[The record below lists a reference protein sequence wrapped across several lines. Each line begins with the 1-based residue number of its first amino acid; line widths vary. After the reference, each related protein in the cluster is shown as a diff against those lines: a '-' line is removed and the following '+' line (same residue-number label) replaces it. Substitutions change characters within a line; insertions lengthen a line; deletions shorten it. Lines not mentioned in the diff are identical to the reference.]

1 MLMMMRMRMRM
12 RIRMIYAQ
20 MLYIMRISKFL
31 GMMDKP
37 KKGMSLNFFFNL
49 FSQSLI
55 FLFVRTN
62 KINFKNSEMSPSLPL
77 PYFYE
82 DLKVNFLSFFMK
94 IM

>member
-1 MLMMMRMRMRM
+1 MMLMLMLMMMRMRMRM

-31 GMMDKP
+31 GMTDKP
-37 KKGMSLNFFFNL
+37 KIGMSLNFFFNL
-49 FSQSLI
+49 LSQSLI

-77 PYFYE
+77 SYYYE
-82 DLKVNFLSFFMK
+82 DLK
-94 IM
+94 